1 MHHPGSVCPGCGGTR
16 FSQLGEDVTEVLEK
30 IPARLKVIRHIRP
43 KLSCRCCE
51 RIMQAPMPDL
61 PIEKGRP
68 GPGLVANVVVSKY
81 LDGLPLYRQ
90 SASSIGSKP
99 RSPASRPKPGWQRG
113 RTVPWR
119 SSTVCATG

>member
-1 MHHPGSVCPGCGGTR
+1 VRRPLPDHLPREEIVHDPGSVCPGCGGTR
-16 FSQLGEDVTEVLEK
+16 FSKLGADVTEILEK

-81 LDGLPLYRQ
+81 LDGLPL
-90 SASSIGSKP
+90 
-99 RSPASRPKPGWQRG
+99 
-113 RTVPWR
+113 
-119 SSTVCATG
+119 